1 MRVASSFPPL
11 LFSRVGVCATVVPG
25 WSRCSFT
32 PLLLLSV
39 AGSTNRAPLG
49 RGGGR
54 EAGRHQRIW
63 EIEKYD
69 FSLPLYPRP
78 FESQNIVCD
87 TSRRG
92 RLGKRERTPQKEEK
106 KDKQSHTK
114 AFLSSLS
121 SLPKRG
127 GEEEEARQAEKSPSP
142 LCSRFF
148 QKPRKTIII
157 VAVVVVVAA
166 EDSFPSFFFFF
177 FLE

>member
-1 MRVASSFPPL
+1 MLLLPFL
-11 LFSRVGVCATVVPG
+11 LFYFLGSEFARLLFQAGVVAVLPPFFSYL
-25 WSRCSFT
+25 WLDRQIE
-32 PLLLLSV
+32 PLS
-39 AGSTNRAPLG
+39 GG
-49 RGGGR
+49 GGGR